1 MILDS
6 MRCLRRLGRGTAL
19 VSLLALLIA
28 AVGCGKDEKSP
39 VAPLPTQTQVPD
51 FSLTDVNPNS
61 ATSGQAVSPRQQ
73 MTRISAWY
81 FGHAT

>member
-1 MILDS
+1 MILNS
-6 MRCLRRLGRGTAL
+6 MRRSWSLGRGAAL
-19 VSLLALLIA
+19 VPLLALIIA
-28 AVGCGKDEKSP
+28 AAGCGKDEKSP
-39 VAPLPTQTQVPD
+39 VAPLPAQTVVPD

-73 MTRISAWY
+73 LTRISAWY